1 MNTFAKKSASLAAAL
16 AMMLAVAACEKE
28 GPAERAGKSVDNAVE
43 NTGEKI
49 EPAGEKVQDAADGR
63 DKK

>member
-49 EPAGEKVQDAADGR
+49 EHAGEKVQDEAHGP

>member
-1 MNTFAKKSASLAAAL
+1 MNNFAKKSASAVAVV
-16 AMMLAVAACEKE
+16 AMVLAVAACEKE

-43 NTGEKI
+43 NAGQKI
-49 EPAGEKVQDAADGR
+49 ENAGEKVQDAADGR